1 MSNYIYRKMI
11 EDSPIAYLHIEI
23 IKDENNKY
31 IGMKIKDTNKAYE
44 RFFGEVSEQKS
55 NDYIKNTMSK
65 QETEEWECIFNKSKK
80 NEKYIKEIYVKKFN
94 SYFNVE
100 VYSMES
106 DEYHIRFTK
115 VSKQHMN
122 LSSTLKNSPF
132 IAWIKNRN
140 GVYVD
145 VNKKFLEFF
154 NKTYDEVIGNTDY
167 ELFPKD
173 SANEFIRTDNMIIK
187 YNKLEIYDEF
197 INSGVNKNMY
207 LQTAK
212 WPYTEENNSLLL
224 GTIGISIEITNKI
237 EVLKNIEQ
245 NEKTF
250 LEIANN
256 IEEVIVIADEKKAHY
271 ISPSF
276 ERVFGVKPEKLYDDI
291 KTWKD
296 NWKSFEPQGNVNY
309 NYNSKKP
316 VSIIFKATRKNQD
329 EKWFWVRIV
338 SLLDENGNVIKK
350 IFVISDITQTKK
362 GELELEK
369 LRMDF
374 LANISHELRTPIN
387 LILSSLQVLNLKMNL
402 LDEELF
408 RYFNKYLSIVD
419 QNGRRLLKLVNNLID
434 TTRLESGCFSYNPKN
449 KDIISYVENICLSVS
464 EFVKSNNLSIIFD
477 TDTEEKLIAF
487 DPDNMERIILNL
499 ISNAIKFNKPG
510 GEIEV
515 FISCKDDIEISVKDS
530 GIGIPEDK
538 MDKIFER
545 FEQVKTNT
553 KKEGSGIG
561 LNLVKSL
568 IEMNNGSIKVESELE
583 KGSKFTI
590 ILPNTLIKNSL
601 SYSYEN
607 SNYINNENQI
617 SVEFSDI
624 CT

>member
-23 IKDENNKY
+23 IKDENSKY
-31 IGMKIKDTNKAYE
+31 IGMKIKDANKAYE
-44 RFFGEVSEQKS
+44 RFFGDVSEQKS

-65 QETEEWECIFNKSKK
+65 QETEEWECIFNKSKV
-80 NEKYIKEIYVKKFN
+80 NEKYIKEIYVKSIN

-100 VYSMES
+100 VYSTENN
-106 DEYHIRFTK
+106 EYHIRFTK

-154 NKTYDEVIGNTDY
+154 NKTYDEVIGHTDY

-197 INSGVNKNMY
+197 INSGANKNMY

-276 ERVFGVKPEKLYDDI
+276 ERVFEIKPEKLYDDI

-309 NYNSKKP
+309 NYNSKEP
-316 VSIIFKATRKNQD
+316 VSIIFRATRNNQD
-329 EKWFWVRIV
+329 EKWFWVRVV

-350 IFVISDITQTKK
+350 IFVISDITQTKE

-510 GEIEV
+510 GKIEV

-538 MDKIFER
+538 IDKIFER

>member
-1 MSNYIYRKMI
+1 
-11 EDSPIAYLHIEI
+11 
-23 IKDENNKY
+23 
-31 IGMKIKDTNKAYE
+31 
-44 RFFGEVSEQKS
+44 
-55 NDYIKNTMSK
+55 
-65 QETEEWECIFNKSKK
+65 
-80 NEKYIKEIYVKKFN
+80 
-94 SYFNVE
+94 
-100 VYSMES
+100 
-106 DEYHIRFTK
+106 
-115 VSKQHMN
+115 
-122 LSSTLKNSPF
+122 
-132 IAWIKNRN
+132 
-140 GVYVD
+140 
-145 VNKKFLEFF
+145 
-154 NKTYDEVIGNTDY
+154 
-167 ELFPKD
+167 KD

-276 ERVFGVKPEKLYDDI
+276 ERVFGVKPEKLYYDI

-309 NYNSKKP
+309 NYNSKEP

>member
-23 IKDENNKY
+23 IRDENNKY
-31 IGMKIKDTNKAYE
+31 IGLKIKDTNKAYE
-44 RFFGEVSEQKS
+44 RFFGSANEQKG

-65 QETEEWECIFNKSKK
+65 QEMEEWEYIFNKSKV
-80 NEKYIKEIYVKKFN
+80 NEKYIKEIYVKKIN

-100 VYSMES
+100 VYGTES

-115 VSKQHMN
+115 ISKQHMN

-154 NKTYDEVIGNTDY
+154 DKNYDEVIGHTDY

-173 SANEFIRTDNMIIK
+173 SADEFIRKDNMIIK
-187 YNKLEIYDEF
+187 YNKLEVFEEF
-197 INSGVNKNMY
+197 IDTGNNKSMY

-237 EVLKNIEQ
+237 ELLKNIEK

-250 LEIANN
+250 FEIANN
-256 IEEVIVIADEKKAHY
+256 IEEVIVIADEKKAYY

-276 ERVFGVKPEKLYDDI
+276 ERVFGTKSEKLYDDI
-291 KTWKD
+291 NIWKE
-296 NWKSFEPQGNVNY
+296 NWESFESQGDEKYDY
-309 NYNSKKP
+309 NY
-316 VSIIFKATRKNQD
+316 KNPMLMTFRGINKNKE

-338 SLLDENGNVIKK
+338 SLLDENGNVMKK
-350 IFVISDITQTKK
+350 ICVISDITQSKK
-362 GELELEK
+362 GELEVEK

-387 LILSSLQVLNLKMNL
+387 LILSSLQVLDLKMNL
-402 LDEELF
+402 LDEEAFNYF
-408 RYFNKYLSIVD
+408 RRYLNIVE
-419 QNGRRLLKLVNNLID
+419 QNGKRLLKLVNNLID

-477 TDTEEKLIAF
+477 TDTEEKIIAF

-510 GEIEV
+510 GVIEV
-515 FISCKDDIEISVKDS
+515 FISCQDNIEISVKDS

-538 MDKIFER
+538 IDKIFER
-545 FEQVKTNT
+545 FEQVKNNS
-553 KKEGSGIG
+553 KIQGSGIG

-568 IEMNNGSIKVESELE
+568 VEMNNGSIKVKSDLE
-583 KGSKFTI
+583 KGSRFSI
-590 ILPNTLIKNSL
+590 VLPNTLVKDCSKH
-601 SYSYEN
+601 SYEN
-607 SNYINNENQI
+607 SDCINNESQI

-624 CT
+624 CI

>member
-23 IKDENNKY
+23 MKDENSKY
-31 IGMKIKDTNKAYE
+31 IGMKIKDANKAYE
-44 RFFGEVSEQKS
+44 RFFGSANEQKG
-55 NDYIKNTMSK
+55 NEYIKNTMSK
-65 QETEEWECIFNKSKK
+65 QEMEEWEYIFNKSKK
-80 NEKYIKEIYVKKFN
+80 NEKYIKEIYVKKIN

-100 VYSMES
+100 VYGTES

-132 IAWIKNRN
+132 VAWIKNRN

-154 NKTYDEVIGNTDY
+154 NKTYDEVIGHTDY
-167 ELFPKD
+167 ELFSKD

-197 INSGVNKNMY
+197 INSGANKNIY

-212 WPYTEENNSLLL
+212 WPYTEENNGLLL

-276 ERVFGVKPEKLYDDI
+276 ERVFGVKPDKLYDDI

-309 NYNSKKP
+309 KYNSKEP
-316 VSIIFKATRKNQD
+316 VSIIFKATKKNQD
-329 EKWFWVRIV
+329 EKWFWVRVV

-350 IFVISDITQTKK
+350 IYVISDITQTKK

-510 GEIEV
+510 GKIEV

-538 MDKIFER
+538 IDKIFER
-545 FEQVKTNT
+545 FEQVKNNSR
-553 KKEGSGIG
+553 KEGSGIG

-568 IEMNNGSIKVESELE
+568 VEMNNGSIKVKSDLG

-590 ILPNTLIKNSL
+590 VLPNTVVND
-601 SYSYEN
+601 YSKTSCEN
-607 SNYINNENQI
+607 SDYISNENQI

-624 CT
+624 CI

>member
-154 NKTYDEVIGNTDY
+154 NKTYDEVIGHTDY

>member
-44 RFFGEVSEQKS
+44 RFFGYTNEQKS
-55 NDYIKNTMSK
+55 NDYINNTMSK
-65 QETEEWECIFNKSKK
+65 KEAEEWEYIFNKSKV
-80 NEKYIKEIYVKKFN
+80 NEKYIKEIYVKRIN

-100 VYSMES
+100 VYSTENN
-106 DEYHIRFTK
+106 EYHIRFNK

-154 NKTYDEVIGNTDY
+154 NKTYDEVIGHTDY

-173 SANEFIRTDNMIIK
+173 SANEFIRADNMIIK

-197 INSGVNKNMY
+197 INSGVNRNMY

-224 GTIGISIEITNKI
+224 GTIGISIEITNKV
-237 EVLKNIEQ
+237 ELLKNIEK

-309 NYNSKKP
+309 NYNYKEP
-316 VSIIFKATRKNQD
+316 VSIIFKATSKNQD
-329 EKWFWVRIV
+329 VKWFWVRIV

-362 GELELEK
+362 VDLELEK

-387 LILSSLQVLNLKMNL
+387 LILSSLQVLSLKMNL
-402 LDEELF
+402 LDEELS

-464 EFVKSNNLSIIFD
+464 EFVKSNNLTIIFD
-477 TDTEEKLIAF
+477 TDVEEKFIAF
-487 DPDNMERIILNL
+487 DVDNMERIILNL

-510 GEIEV
+510 GKIEV

-538 MDKIFER
+538 IDKIFER

>member
-154 NKTYDEVIGNTDY
+154 NKTYDEVIGHTDY

-276 ERVFGVKPEKLYDDI
+276 ERVFGVKPEKLYYDI

-309 NYNSKKP
+309 NYNSKEP

-624 CT
+624 CR

>member
-11 EDSPIAYLHIEI
+11 EDSPIAYLHIQTI
-23 IKDENNKY
+23 IDENNKY

-44 RFFGEVSEQKS
+44 CFFGGVSEQKS

-65 QETEEWECIFNKSKK
+65 KEKDEWKYIFNKSKK
-80 NEKYIKEIYVKKFN
+80 NEKHIAEIYVKRIN
-94 SYFNVE
+94 SYFSVE
-100 VYSMES
+100 VYSAGNN
-106 DEYHIRFTK
+106 EYHIRLTK

-132 IAWIKNRN
+132 IAWIKNIN

-145 VNKKFLEFF
+145 VNEKFLEFI
-154 NKTYDEVIGNTDY
+154 NKTYEEVVGHTDY

-173 SANEFIRTDNMIIK
+173 SADEFIREDNIIMK
-187 YNKLEIYDEF
+187 YNKLEVLEEF
-197 INSGVNKNMY
+197 TYSGVNKNIY

-212 WPYTEENNSLLL
+212 WPYTEENDGLVL

-237 EVLKNIEQ
+237 EVLKNIEK

-256 IEEVIVIADEKKAHY
+256 IEEVIIITDEKKAHY
-271 ISPSF
+271 VSPSY
-276 ERVFGVKPEKLYDDI
+276 EKVFGCKPNMLYEDI
-291 KTWKD
+291 NSWREEWNKIELQGDKEYDYNHKD
-296 NWKSFEPQGNVNY
+296 P
-309 NYNSKKP
+309 
-316 VSIIFKATRKNQD
+316 IAITFKGVRENQED
-329 EKWFWVRIV
+329 RWFWARIV

-350 IFVISDITQTKK
+350 ICVVSDITQTKK

-374 LANISHELRTPIN
+374 LTNISHELRTPIN

-402 LDEELF
+402 LDEDMF
-408 RYFNKYLSIVD
+408 KYFKKYLDIVD
-419 QNGRRLLKLVNNLID
+419 QNGKRLLKLVNNLID
-434 TTRLESGCFSYNPKN
+434 TTRLNAGCFNHNPIN
-449 KDIISYVENICLSVS
+449 EDIISCVENLCLSVS
-464 EFVKSNNLSIIFD
+464 EFVKSNNLTIIFD
-477 TDTEEKLIAF
+477 TDIEEKLVAF

-510 GEIEV
+510 GKIEV
-515 FISCKDDIEISVKDS
+515 CISCKESVEISIKDF

-538 MDKIFER
+538 TDKIFER
-545 FEQVKTNT
+545 FEQVKTNL

-568 IEMNNGSIKVESELE
+568 IEMHNGSIYVESELG

-590 ILPNTLIKNSL
+590 LLPDILIKDPLSNSQK
-601 SYSYEN
+601 N
-607 SNYINNENQI
+607 INI
-617 SVEFSDI
+617 STKNKMYVEFSDI
-624 CT
+624 CM

>member
-11 EDSPIAYLHIEI
+11 EDSPIAYLYIEI
-23 IKDENNKY
+23 IKDENSKY
-31 IGMKIKDTNKAYE
+31 IGMKIKDANKAYE
-44 RFFGEVSEQKS
+44 RFFGDVSEQKS

-65 QETEEWECIFNKSKK
+65 QETEEWECIFNKSKV
-80 NEKYIKEIYVKKFN
+80 NEKYIKEIYVKSIN

-100 VYSMES
+100 VYSTENN
-106 DEYHIRFTK
+106 EYHIRFTK

-154 NKTYDEVIGNTDY
+154 NKTYDEVIGHTDY

-197 INSGVNKNMY
+197 INSGANKNMY

-276 ERVFGVKPEKLYDDI
+276 ERVFEIKPDKLYDDI

-309 NYNSKKP
+309 NYNSKEP
-316 VSIIFKATRKNQD
+316 VSIIFRATRNNQD
-329 EKWFWVRIV
+329 EKWFWVRVV

-350 IFVISDITQTKK
+350 IFVISDITQTKE

-510 GEIEV
+510 GKIEV

-538 MDKIFER
+538 IDKIFER

>member
-44 RFFGEVSEQKS
+44 RFFGSANEQKS
-55 NDYIKNTMSK
+55 NDYIKNIMSK
-65 QETEEWECIFNKSKK
+65 KEIEEWEYIFNKSKK
-80 NEKYIKEIYVKKFN
+80 SEKYIKEIYVKKIN

-100 VYSMES
+100 VYGTES

-132 IAWIKNRN
+132 VAWIKNRN

-154 NKTYDEVIGNTDY
+154 NKTYDEVIGHTDY
-167 ELFPKD
+167 ELFSKD

-197 INSGVNKNMY
+197 INSGANKNIY

>member
-23 IKDENNKY
+23 IKDENSKY
-31 IGMKIKDTNKAYE
+31 IGMKIKDANKAYE
-44 RFFGEVSEQKS
+44 RFFGDASEQKS

-65 QETEEWECIFNKSKK
+65 QEMEEWECIFNKSKV
-80 NEKYIKEIYVKKFN
+80 NEKYIKEIYVKSIN

-100 VYSMES
+100 VYSTENN
-106 DEYHIRFTK
+106 EYHIRFTK

-154 NKTYDEVIGNTDY
+154 NKTYDEVIGHTDY

-197 INSGVNKNMY
+197 INSGANKNMY

-276 ERVFGVKPEKLYDDI
+276 ERVFEIKPDKLYDDI

-309 NYNSKKP
+309 NYNSKEP
-316 VSIIFKATRKNQD
+316 VSIIFRATRNNQD
-329 EKWFWVRIV
+329 EKWFWVRVV

-350 IFVISDITQTKK
+350 IFVISDITQTKE

-510 GEIEV
+510 GKIEV

-538 MDKIFER
+538 IDKIFER

>member
-23 IKDENNKY
+23 IRDENKKY
-31 IGMKIKDTNKAYE
+31 IGMKIKDANKAYE
-44 RFFGEVSEQKS
+44 RFFGSVNEQKS
-55 NDYIKNTMSK
+55 NDYINNIMSK
-65 QETEEWECIFNKSKK
+65 KEIEEWEYIFNKSKK
-80 NEKYIKEIYVKKFN
+80 SEKHIKEIYVKKIN

-100 VYSMES
+100 VYGTES

-132 IAWIKNRN
+132 VAWIKNRN

-154 NKTYDEVIGNTDY
+154 NKTYDEVIGHTDY
-167 ELFPKD
+167 ELFSKD

-197 INSGVNKNMY
+197 INSGANKNIY

-276 ERVFGVKPEKLYDDI
+276 ERVFGVKPDKLYDDI

-309 NYNSKKP
+309 KYNSKEP
-316 VSIIFKATRKNQD
+316 VLIIFKATKKNQD
-329 EKWFWVRIV
+329 EKWFWVRVV

-350 IFVISDITQTKK
+350 IYVISDITQTKK

-408 RYFNKYLSIVD
+408 RYFNKYLSIVN

-487 DPDNMERIILNL
+487 DVDNMERIILNL

-515 FISCKDDIEISVKDS
+515 NISCKDSIEISVKDS

-538 MDKIFER
+538 IDKIFER

-568 IEMNNGSIKVESELE
+568 IEMNNGSIKVESELG

-590 ILPNTLIKNSL
+590 VLPNTLIKNSL
-601 SYSYEN
+601 SYIYEN

>member
-23 IKDENNKY
+23 IRGENKKY
-31 IGMKIKDTNKAYE
+31 IGIKIKDTNKAYE
-44 RFFGEVSEQKS
+44 RFFGSASDKKS
-55 NDYIKNTMSK
+55 TDYVKNKMSK
-65 QETEEWECIFNKSKK
+65 KEREEWEYIFDKSKK
-80 NEKYIKEIYVKKFN
+80 NEKYIKEIYVKRIN

-100 VYSMES
+100 VYGTES

-115 VSKQHMN
+115 ISKQHMN

-154 NKTYDEVIGNTDY
+154 NKTYDEVIGHTDY

-173 SANEFIRTDNMIIK
+173 SAEEFARKDNMIIK
-187 YNKLEIYDEF
+187 YNKLEVFEEF
-197 INSGVNKNMY
+197 IDTGNNKNMY

-237 EVLKNIEQ
+237 ELLKNIEK

-256 IEEVIVIADEKKAHY
+256 IEEVIVIADEKKAYY

-276 ERVFGVKPEKLYDDI
+276 ERVFGTKSEKLYEDI
-291 KTWKD
+291 NVWKE
-296 NWKSFEPQGNVNY
+296 NWESFEPQGDEKYDY
-309 NYNSKKP
+309 NYKNP
-316 VSIIFKATRKNQD
+316 ILITFKAIKKNKE

-338 SLLDENGNVIKK
+338 SLLDENGNIMKK
-350 IFVISDITQTKK
+350 ICVISDITQSKK
-362 GELELEK
+362 GELEVEK

-402 LDEELF
+402 LDEDLF
-408 RYFNKYLSIVD
+408 KYFRRYLNIVD
-419 QNGRRLLKLVNNLID
+419 QNGKRLLKLVNNLID

-449 KDIISYVENICLSVS
+449 KDIISYVENICFSVS

-477 TDTEEKLIAF
+477 TDTEEKIIAF

-499 ISNAIKFNKPG
+499 ISNAIKFNKPEG
-510 GEIEV
+510 KIEV
-515 FISCKDDIEISVKDS
+515 FISCKDSIEISVKDS

-538 MDKIFER
+538 IDKIFER
-545 FEQVKTNT
+545 FEQVKNNS
-553 KKEGSGIG
+553 KIEGSGIG

-568 IEMNNGSIKVESELE
+568 VEMNNGSIKVKSDLG

-590 ILPNTLIKNSL
+590 VLPNTVVND
-601 SYSYEN
+601 YSKTSCEN
-607 SNYINNENQI
+607 SDCINNESQI

-624 CT
+624 CI

>member
-23 IKDENNKY
+23 IRDENNKY
-31 IGMKIKDTNKAYE
+31 IGMEIKDTNKAYE
-44 RFFGEVSEQKS
+44 RFFGSANEEKG
-55 NDYIKNTMSK
+55 NDYIKNVMSK
-65 QETEEWECIFNKSKK
+65 QEMEEWKYIFNKSKK
-80 NEKYIKEIYVKKFN
+80 NEKYIKEIYVKKIN

-100 VYSMES
+100 VYSTES
-106 DEYHIRFTK
+106 DEFHIRLTK

-132 IAWIKNRN
+132 VAWIKNRN

-154 NKTYDEVIGNTDY
+154 DKTYDEVIGHTDY

-197 INSGVNKNMY
+197 INSGNNKNMY

-237 EVLKNIEQ
+237 ELLNNIEK
-245 NEKTF
+245 NERTF

-256 IEEVIVIADEKKAHY
+256 IEEVIVIADNKKAYY

-276 ERVFGVKPEKLYDDI
+276 ERVFGTNPEKLYDDI
-291 KTWKD
+291 NVWKE
-296 NWKSFEPQGNVNY
+296 NWESFEPQGNERYDY
-309 NYNSKKP
+309 NYKKP
-316 VSIIFKATRKNQD
+316 ILITFKGIKKNKE

-338 SLLDENGNVIKK
+338 SLLDENGNIMKK
-350 IFVISDITQTKK
+350 ICVISDITQSKK
-362 GELELEK
+362 GELEVEK

-387 LILSSLQVLNLKMNL
+387 LILSSLQVLNLRMNL

-408 RYFNKYLSIVD
+408 KYFSKYLNIVD

-477 TDTEEKLIAF
+477 TDTEENLIAF

-510 GEIEV
+510 GIIEV
-515 FISCKDDIEISVKDS
+515 FISCKDNIEISVKDS

-538 MDKIFER
+538 IDKIFER
-545 FEQVKTNT
+545 FEQVKNNS
-553 KKEGSGIG
+553 KQEGSGIG

-568 IEMNNGSIKVESELE
+568 VEMNNGSIKVKSDLG

-590 ILPNTLIKNSL
+590 VLPNSL
-601 SYSYEN
+601 VKDSSKTSCEN
-607 SNYINNENQI
+607 SDYISNENQI

-624 CT
+624 CI

>member
-11 EDSPIAYLHIEI
+11 EDSPIAYLHIEVV
-23 IKDENNKY
+23 KDENNKY

-44 RFFGEVSEQKS
+44 RFFGDASEEKS
-55 NDYIKNTMSK
+55 NYYINNKMSK
-65 QETEEWECIFNKSKK
+65 KEMEEWEYIFNKSKK
-80 NEKYIKEIYVKKFN
+80 NEKYIKEIYVKRIN

-100 VYSMES
+100 VYSTDS
-106 DEYHIRFTK
+106 NEYHIRFTK
-115 VSKQHMN
+115 ISKQHMN

-145 VNKKFLEFF
+145 VNEKFLEFF
-154 NKTYDEVIGNTDY
+154 EKTYDEVIGHTDY
-167 ELFPKD
+167 ELFSRD
-173 SANEFIRTDNMIIK
+173 SADEFTAKDNMIIK
-187 YNKLEIYDEF
+187 YNKLEIFEEF
-197 INSGVNKNMY
+197 IDSNNNKSMY

-237 EVLKNIEQ
+237 ELLKNIEK

-256 IEEVIVIADEKKAHY
+256 IEEVIVIADEKKAYY

-276 ERVFGVKPEKLYDDI
+276 ERVFGGNPEKLYEDI
-291 KTWKD
+291 NTWKE

-309 NYNSKKP
+309 EYNSKEP
-316 VSIIFKATRKNQD
+316 VLITFKGIRKNQE
-329 EKWFWVRIV
+329 EKWFWIRIV
-338 SLLDENGNVIKK
+338 SLLDAHGNVTKK
-350 IFVISDITQTKK
+350 ICVISDITQTKK

-402 LDEELF
+402 LDEDLF
-408 RYFNKYLSIVD
+408 NYFGRYLNIVN
-419 QNGRRLLKLVNNLID
+419 QNGKRLLKLVNNLID
-434 TTRLESGCFSYNPKN
+434 TTRLDSGCFSYNPKN
-449 KDIISYVENICLSVS
+449 KDIVSYVENICLSLS

-477 TDTEEKLIAF
+477 TDVEEKLISF
-487 DPDNMERIILNL
+487 DPDNMERIVLNL

-510 GEIEV
+510 GKIEV
-515 FISCKDDIEISVKDS
+515 SISCKEDIEISVKDS

-538 MDKIFER
+538 IDKIFER
-545 FEQVKTNT
+545 FEQVKNNS
-553 KKEGSGIG
+553 KREGSGIG

-568 IEMNNGSIKVESELE
+568 VEMNNGSIKVKSDLG

-590 ILPNTLIKNSL
+590 VLPNTLLKNSTNH
-601 SYSYEN
+601 SYEN
-607 SNYINNENQI
+607 SDYINNENQI

-624 CT
+624 CI

>member
-23 IKDENNKY
+23 IRDGNNKY
-31 IGMKIKDTNKAYE
+31 VGMKIKDTNKAYE
-44 RFFGEVSEQKS
+44 RFFGSPNEQKG

-65 QETEEWECIFNKSKK
+65 QEMEEWDCIFNKSKV
-80 NEKYIKEIYVKKFN
+80 NEKYIKEIYVKSIN

-100 VYSMES
+100 VYSTEN

-115 VSKQHMN
+115 ISKQHMN

-154 NKTYDEVIGNTDY
+154 NKTYDEVIGHTDY

-173 SANEFIRTDNMIIK
+173 SADEFVRKDNMIIK
-187 YNKLEIYDEF
+187 YNKLEVFEEF
-197 INSGVNKNMY
+197 IDTGNNKNMY

-237 EVLKNIEQ
+237 ELLKNIEK

-256 IEEVIVIADEKKAHY
+256 IEEVIVIADEKKAYY

-276 ERVFGVKPEKLYDDI
+276 ERVFGTKSEKLYDDI
-291 KTWKD
+291 NVWKE
-296 NWKSFEPQGNVNY
+296 NWESFESQGDEKYDY
-309 NYNSKKP
+309 NY
-316 VSIIFKATRKNQD
+316 KNPMLMTFRGINKNKE

-338 SLLDENGNVIKK
+338 SLLDENGNVMKK
-350 IFVISDITQTKK
+350 ICVISDITQAKK
-362 GELELEK
+362 GELEVEK

-387 LILSSLQVLNLKMNL
+387 LILSSLQVLNLKINL
-402 LDEELF
+402 LDEDLF
-408 RYFNKYLSIVD
+408 KYFSRYLNIVD
-419 QNGRRLLKLVNNLID
+419 QNGKRLLKLVNNLID

-449 KDIISYVENICLSVS
+449 KDIINYVENICLSVS

-477 TDTEEKLIAF
+477 TDTEEKIIAF

-510 GEIEV
+510 GIIEV
-515 FISCKDDIEISVKDS
+515 FISCKDNIEISVKDS

-538 MDKIFER
+538 IDKIFER
-545 FEQVKTNT
+545 FEQVKNNS
-553 KKEGSGIG
+553 KIEGSGIG

-568 IEMNNGSIKVESELE
+568 VEMNNGSIKVKSDLG
-583 KGSKFTI
+583 KGSRFSI
-590 ILPNTLIKNSL
+590 VLPNTLVKDCSK
-601 SYSYEN
+601 YSYEN
-607 SNYINNENQI
+607 SDCINNESQI

-624 CT
+624 CI

>member
-23 IKDENNKY
+23 IKDENSKY
-31 IGMKIKDTNKAYE
+31 IGMKIKDANKAYE
-44 RFFGEVSEQKS
+44 RFFGDASEQKS

-65 QETEEWECIFNKSKK
+65 QEMEEWECIFNKSKV
-80 NEKYIKEIYVKKFN
+80 NEKYIKEIYVKSIN

-100 VYSMES
+100 VYSTENN
-106 DEYHIRFTK
+106 EYHIRFTK

-154 NKTYDEVIGNTDY
+154 NKTYDEVIGHTDY

-197 INSGVNKNMY
+197 INSGANKNMY

-276 ERVFGVKPEKLYDDI
+276 ERVFEIKPDKLYDDI

-309 NYNSKKP
+309 NYNSKEP
-316 VSIIFKATRKNQD
+316 VSIIFRATRNNQD
-329 EKWFWVRIV
+329 EKWFWVRVV

-350 IFVISDITQTKK
+350 IFVISDITQTKE

-510 GEIEV
+510 GKIEV

-538 MDKIFER
+538 IDKIFER

-624 CT
+624 YT

>member
-1 MSNYIYRKMI
+1 MPNYIYRKMI

-23 IKDENNKY
+23 IRDENNKY

-44 RFFGEVSEQKS
+44 RFFGSANEQKG

-65 QETEEWECIFNKSKK
+65 QEMEEWECIFNKSKV
-80 NEKYIKEIYVKKFN
+80 NEKYIKEIYVKSIN

-100 VYSMES
+100 VYSTENN
-106 DEYHIRFTK
+106 EYHIRFTK
-115 VSKQHMN
+115 ISKQHMN

-132 IAWIKNRN
+132 ISWIKNRN

-154 NKTYDEVIGNTDY
+154 NKTYDEVIGHTDY

-173 SANEFIRTDNMIIK
+173 SADEFVIKDNMIIK
-187 YNKLEIYDEF
+187 YNKLEVFEEF
-197 INSGVNKNMY
+197 IDTGNNKNMY

-237 EVLKNIEQ
+237 ELLKNIEK

-256 IEEVIVIADEKKAHY
+256 IEEVIVIADEKKAYY

-276 ERVFGVKPEKLYDDI
+276 ERVFGTKSDKLYDDI
-291 KTWKD
+291 NVWKE
-296 NWKSFEPQGNVNY
+296 NWESFEPQGDEKYDY
-309 NYNSKKP
+309 NYKNPILLTFKGIKKN
-316 VSIIFKATRKNQD
+316 KE

-338 SLLDENGNVIKK
+338 SLLDENGNIMKK
-350 IFVISDITQTKK
+350 ICVISDITKAKK
-362 GELELEK
+362 GELEVEK

-387 LILSSLQVLNLKMNL
+387 LILSSLQVLNLKLNL

-408 RYFNKYLSIVD
+408 KYFRRYLNIVD
-419 QNGRRLLKLVNNLID
+419 QNGKRLLKLVNNLID

-449 KDIISYVENICLSVS
+449 KDIINYVENICFSVS

-515 FISCKDDIEISVKDS
+515 FISCKDDVKISVKDS

-538 MDKIFER
+538 IDKIFER
-545 FEQVKTNT
+545 FEQVKNSS

-568 IEMNNGSIKVESELE
+568 VEMNNGSINVKSDLG
-583 KGSKFTI
+583 KGSEFTI
-590 ILPNTLIKNSL
+590 VLPNTVVKDCSKT
-601 SYSYEN
+601 SCEN
-607 SNYINNENQI
+607 NNYINNENQI

-624 CT
+624 CI

>member
-23 IKDENNKY
+23 IKDENSKY
-31 IGMKIKDTNKAYE
+31 IGMKIKDANKAYE
-44 RFFGEVSEQKS
+44 RFFGDVSEQKS

-65 QETEEWECIFNKSKK
+65 QETEEWECIFNKSKV
-80 NEKYIKEIYVKKFN
+80 NEKYIKEIYVKSIN

-100 VYSMES
+100 VYSTENN
-106 DEYHIRFTK
+106 EYHIRFTK

-154 NKTYDEVIGNTDY
+154 NKTYDEVIGHTDY

-197 INSGVNKNMY
+197 INSGANKNMY

-276 ERVFGVKPEKLYDDI
+276 ERVFEIKPDKLYDDI

-309 NYNSKKP
+309 NYNSKEP
-316 VSIIFKATRKNQD
+316 VSIIFRATRNNQD
-329 EKWFWVRIV
+329 EKWFWVRVV

-350 IFVISDITQTKK
+350 IFVISDITQTKE

-510 GEIEV
+510 GKIEV

-538 MDKIFER
+538 IDKIFER

>member
-23 IKDENNKY
+23 IRDENNKY
-31 IGMKIKDTNKAYE
+31 IGLKIKDTNKAYE
-44 RFFGEVSEQKS
+44 RFFGSANEQKG

-65 QETEEWECIFNKSKK
+65 QEMEEWECIFNKSKV
-80 NEKYIKEIYVKKFN
+80 NEKYIKEIYVKKIN

-100 VYSMES
+100 VYGTES

-115 VSKQHMN
+115 ISKQHMN

-132 IAWIKNRN
+132 VAWIKNRN

-154 NKTYDEVIGNTDY
+154 DKNYDEVIGHTDY

-173 SANEFIRTDNMIIK
+173 SADEFIRKDNMIIK
-187 YNKLEIYDEF
+187 YNKLEVFEEF
-197 INSGVNKNMY
+197 IDSGNNKNMY

-224 GTIGISIEITNKI
+224 GTVGISIEITNKI
-237 EVLKNIEQ
+237 ELLKNIEK

-256 IEEVIVIADEKKAHY
+256 IEEVIVIADEKKAYY

-276 ERVFGVKPEKLYDDI
+276 ERVFGTKSEKLYDDI
-291 KTWKD
+291 NVWKE
-296 NWKSFEPQGNVNY
+296 NWESFESQGDEKYDY
-309 NYNSKKP
+309 NY
-316 VSIIFKATRKNQD
+316 KNPMLMTFRGINKNKE

-338 SLLDENGNVIKK
+338 SLLDENGNVMKK
-350 IFVISDITQTKK
+350 ICVISDITQSKK
-362 GELELEK
+362 GELEVEK

-387 LILSSLQVLNLKMNL
+387 LILSSLQVLDLKMNL
-402 LDEELF
+402 LDEEAF
-408 RYFNKYLSIVD
+408 NYFSRYLNIVE
-419 QNGRRLLKLVNNLID
+419 QNGKRLLKLVNNLID

-510 GEIEV
+510 GKVEV

-538 MDKIFER
+538 IDKIFER
-545 FEQVKTNT
+545 FEQVKNNSR
-553 KKEGSGIG
+553 KEGSGIG

-568 IEMNNGSIKVESELE
+568 VEMNNGSIKVKSDLG

-590 ILPNTLIKNSL
+590 VLPNTVVND
-601 SYSYEN
+601 YSKTSCEN
-607 SNYINNENQI
+607 NDYISNENQI
-617 SVEFSDI
+617 SIEFSDI
-624 CT
+624 CI

>member
-1 MSNYIYRKMI
+1 SNYIYRKMI

-100 VYSMES
+100 VYSMEN

-154 NKTYDEVIGNTDY
+154 NKTYDEVIGHTDY

-276 ERVFGVKPEKLYDDI
+276 ERVFGVKPEKLYYDI

-309 NYNSKKP
+309 NYNSKEP

>member
-23 IKDENNKY
+23 IKDENSKY
-31 IGMKIKDTNKAYE
+31 IGMKIKDANKAYE
-44 RFFGEVSEQKS
+44 RFFGDASEQKS

-65 QETEEWECIFNKSKK
+65 QEMEEWECIFNKSKV
-80 NEKYIKEIYVKKFN
+80 NEKYIKEIYVKSIN

-100 VYSMES
+100 VYSTENN
-106 DEYHIRFTK
+106 EYHIRFTK

-154 NKTYDEVIGNTDY
+154 NKTYDEVIGHTDY

-197 INSGVNKNMY
+197 INSGANKNMY

-276 ERVFGVKPEKLYDDI
+276 ERVFEIKPDKLYDDI
-291 KTWKD
+291 KTWKE

-309 NYNSKKP
+309 NYNSKEP
-316 VSIIFKATRKNQD
+316 VSIIFRATRNNQD
-329 EKWFWVRIV
+329 EKWFWVRVV

-350 IFVISDITQTKK
+350 IFVISDITQTKE

-510 GEIEV
+510 GKIEV

-538 MDKIFER
+538 IDKIFER

>member
-1 MSNYIYRKMI
+1 MSNYIYRKII

-31 IGMKIKDTNKAYE
+31 IGVKIKDTNKAYE
-44 RFFGEVSEQKS
+44 RFFGVGSDQKC
-55 NDYIKNTMSK
+55 NDYIKTKMSK
-65 QETEEWECIFNKSKK
+65 KEREEWEYIFEKSKK
-80 NEKYIKEIYVKKFN
+80 NKKCIKEIYVKRIN
-94 SYFNVE
+94 SYFNIE
-100 VYSMES
+100 VYGTEGN
-106 DEYHIRFTK
+106 EHHIRLTK

-154 NKTYDEVIGNTDY
+154 DKTYAEVIGHTDY
-167 ELFPKD
+167 ELFPED
-173 SANEFIRTDNMIIK
+173 RANEFIRTDNMIIK
-187 YNKLEIYDEF
+187 CNKLEVYDEF
-197 INSGVNKNMY
+197 INSGNNKNMY

-212 WPYTEENNSLLL
+212 WPYTEENNSLIL

-237 EVLKNIEQ
+237 KLLNNIEK
-245 NEKTF
+245 NERTF

-256 IEEVIVIADEKKAHY
+256 IEEVIVIADDKKAYY

-276 ERVFGVKPEKLYDDI
+276 ERVFGTNPEKLYDDI
-291 KTWKD
+291 NVWKE
-296 NWKSFEPQGNVNY
+296 NWESFEPQGNERYDY
-309 NYNSKKP
+309 NYKKP
-316 VSIIFKATRKNQD
+316 ILITFKGIKKNKE

-338 SLLDENGNVIKK
+338 SLLDENGNIIKK
-350 IFVISDITQTKK
+350 ICVISDITQSKK
-362 GELELEK
+362 GELEVEK

-387 LILSSLQVLNLKMNL
+387 LILSSLQVLNLKMDL
-402 LDEELF
+402 LDEEIFNYF
-408 RYFNKYLSIVD
+408 RRYLNIVE

-515 FISCKDDIEISVKDS
+515 SINCKDDIEISVKDS

-538 MDKIFER
+538 IDKIFER
-545 FEQVKTNT
+545 FEQVKNNS
-553 KKEGSGIG
+553 KQEGSGIG

-568 IEMNNGSIKVESELE
+568 VEMNKGSIKVKSDLG

-590 ILPNTLIKNSL
+590 ILPNSL
-601 SYSYEN
+601 VKDSSKTSCEN
-607 SNYINNENQI
+607 SDYISNENQI

-624 CT
+624 CI

>member
-154 NKTYDEVIGNTDY
+154 NKTYDEVIGHTDY

-276 ERVFGVKPEKLYDDI
+276 ERVFGVKPEKLYYDI

-309 NYNSKKP
+309 NYNSKEP